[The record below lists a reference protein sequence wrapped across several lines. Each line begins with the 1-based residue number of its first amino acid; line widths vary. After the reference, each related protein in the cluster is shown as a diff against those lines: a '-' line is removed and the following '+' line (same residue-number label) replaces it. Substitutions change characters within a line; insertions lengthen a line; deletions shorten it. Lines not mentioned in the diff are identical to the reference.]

1 MGPSA
6 ARARA
11 AKGTASRQSKGRSNR
26 MKKLSA
32 RIASY
37 LLLAALPMLAADNG
51 KAPHPRKEKV
61 FHWSLVATWLSASA
75 DVTTS
80 LIADGRPRM
89 VESDLILG
97 KRFGARGIALEFGSR
112 GILEAVE
119 IFVLR
124 RHPGAVT
131 GSGKRSV
138 ESWLSLTESD
148 SVAARSSCGSRLS
161 NAVRTRSAT
170 GASLRKPLPLVTA
183 QHRHRKLPSRDQR
196 ERSFPYNP

>member
-1 MGPSA
+1 
-6 ARARA
+6 
-11 AKGTASRQSKGRSNR
+11 

-37 LLLAALPMLAADNG
+37 LLLAALPMLADDNG

-124 RHPGAVT
+124 RHPGAVRYFSA
-131 GSGKRSV
+131 GNAGLSIASSAAAVNNARLLMRS
-138 ESWLSLTESD
+138 
-148 SVAARSSCGSRLS
+148 
-161 NAVRTRSAT
+161 
-170 GASLRKPLPLVTA
+170 TA
-183 QHRHRKLPSRDQR
+183 PQK
-196 ERSFPYNP
+196 